1 VEQHDGHDV
10 DRFLGVLQVLPA
22 PGVHSRVVEP
32 CGDELYIPDSLPKEG
47 LREAAISKMD
57 ETLTKLQHAADKVMD
72 GDGVVELTTN
82 STKAA
87 EFIEARMKVL
97 GIRGYVRIVPE

>member
-1 VEQHDGHDV
+1 
-10 DRFLGVLQVLPA
+10 
-22 PGVHSRVVEP
+22 
-32 CGDELYIPDSLPKEG
+32 
-47 LREAAISKMD
+47 MD
-57 ETLTKLQHAADKVMD
+57 ETLLRLQKAGNEVMD

-87 EFIEARMKVL
+87 GFIESRMKEL

>member
-1 VEQHDGHDV
+1 MPLGHA
-10 DRFLGVLQVLPA
+10 PA
-22 PGVHSRVVEP
+22 PPPVASSRPVAREWWQR
-32 CGDELYIPDSLPKEG
+32 L
-47 LREAAISKMD
+47 LREAAINEMD
-57 ETLTKLQHAADKVMD
+57 ETLLRLQKAGDEVMG

-87 EFIEARMKVL
+87 EFIEARMKQL

>member
-1 VEQHDGHDV
+1 
-10 DRFLGVLQVLPA
+10 
-22 PGVHSRVVEP
+22 
-32 CGDELYIPDSLPKEG
+32 
-47 LREAAISKMD
+47 MD
-57 ETLTKLQHAADKVMD
+57 ETLLRLQKAGDEVMG

-87 EFIEARMKVL
+87 EFIEARMKQL